1 VTDLGQHF
9 AQLDEIETEDLW
21 REIELRFEQD
31 AERVTYPA
39 PRRHRRLA
47 IAGASAIFVG
57 VLIGVAFLI
66 SSLQEEAPPVV
77 TQPTSPSSPTSLPTP
92 ASTIPPET
100 STTVTTAVVTGY
112 TGAFG
117 WVEVTSPAL
126 TGSKRAMAVAQ
137 HEGSYFMVGSD
148 GGEAAVWRS
157 EDGLSWSQIADL
169 NSQGPG
175 DHTLKDVVSYRD
187 GLVAVGESLV
197 DEGDDYAS
205 EPLILISPDG
215 VEWQQVDTGGDLV
228 SAWITSVA
236 TRGDR
241 LIAAGEGIWI
251 SDNGYDWKLSYELPS
266 THRAYGVA
274 ASERG
279 IVVVGQSFSRISDGF
294 IRWSADGEEWTTIP
308 GRTLH
313 PDGLNTLM
321 YTVAATSDG
330 FVAGGGGGED
340 DGWTS
345 DGGLAAS
352 DAAVWVSEDGLA
364 WDLVPREEGQL
375 KGPFGEW
382 TNGFADTGETL
393 IAVGTE
399 MKSDWQDAGGLVW
412 ESIDGGTT
420 WERVGDPDA
429 LFSSSDGWN
438 SIEDV
443 LFHDGTLIAVG
454 IRLDDAAGVWLGS
467 PSAP

>member
-1 VTDLGQHF
+1 MPVLDLRERF
-9 AQLDEIETEDLW
+9 AVLDEIETEDLW

-31 AERVTYPA
+31 VERVPYSA
-39 PRRHRRLA
+39 PRPHRKLA
-47 IAGASAIFVG
+47 IAGASAILVG

-66 SSLQEEAPPVV
+66 SSLQEDAPPVV
-77 TQPTSPSSPTSLPTP
+77 TQPTIPSSPTSLPAPT
-92 ASTIPPET
+92 STIPPET
-100 STTVTTAVVTGY
+100 STTVTTTVVTGY

-117 WVEVTSPAL
+117 WVEVTNTAL
-126 TGSKRAMAVAQ
+126 TGGKRAMAVAQ
-137 HEGSYFMVGSD
+137 HEASYFMVGTD

-169 NSQGPG
+169 SIQGPG

-197 DEGDDYAS
+197 GEGDDYAS

-215 VEWQQVDTGGDLV
+215 VEWQQVDTGGDLA

-236 TRGDR
+236 TLGDR

-251 SDNGYDWKLSYELPS
+251 SDNGYDWRLSYEFPT

-294 IRWSADGEEWTTIP
+294 IRWSADGEEWTKVP
-308 GRTLH
+308 GPTLH
-313 PDGLNTLM
+313 PDNLNTMM

-330 FVAGGGGGED
+330 FVAGGGGSED

-345 DGGLAAS
+345 DGGIFAS
-352 DAAVWVSEDGLA
+352 DAAVWISEDGLA
-364 WDLVPREEGQL
+364 WTMVPQEGGL
-375 KGPFGEW
+375 KGRLGESI
-382 TNGFADTGETL
+382 NGVVDTGDVL

-399 MKSDWQDAGGLVW
+399 MEPNWDAGGVVW
-412 ESIDGGTT
+412 ESTDGGIT
-420 WERVGDPDA
+420 WERVADPGSI
-429 LFSSSDGWN
+429 FSSASGWN
-438 SIEDV
+438 SIDGV
-443 LFHDGTLIAVG
+443 LFDGGKVIAIG
-454 IRLDDAAGVWLGS
+454 TRLDDTAGVWLGS
-467 PSAP
+467 R